1 MDSYFIQRLQLL
13 LEAFSVIA
21 DAIEQGKPVQPE
33 ELKALR
39 HHIAKTEQYLTLMES
54 EAE

>member
-21 DAIEQGKPVQPE
+21 DAIEQGKPISPGEV
-33 ELKALR
+33 KALR
-39 HHIAKTEQYLTLMES
+39 QHLTRVEQELPFWEND
-54 EAE
+54 